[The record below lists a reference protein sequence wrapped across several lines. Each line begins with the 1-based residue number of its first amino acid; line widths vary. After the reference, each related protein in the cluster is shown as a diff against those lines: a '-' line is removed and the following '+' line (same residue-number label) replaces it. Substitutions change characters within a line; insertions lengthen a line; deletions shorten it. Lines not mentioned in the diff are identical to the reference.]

1 MTGVMWLS
9 GTRTI
14 LCMARISSS
23 NRVLRQFVG
32 LLDVSFLQ
40 TVEQVIWIAITKSSL
55 YKEFVKNLLYFIDRI
70 RIGKRFVTMH

>member
-23 NRVLRQFVG
+23 NRVHRQFVG

-40 TVEQVIWIAITKSSL
+40 RVEQVIWIAITKSSL
-55 YKEFVKNLLYFIDRI
+55 YKEFVKSLLYFIDRI